1 LRYIRQPKDKCFDPF
16 KLDVYSLGLTLLYLC
31 SMGKFSL
38 EERANFIY
46 ESSERS
52 HFDFIK
58 EQRVKWVRNQG
69 EYKIF
74 NSLVKMMLEEDEYK
88 RDDFS
93 TLKLKIQL
101 SENEENSDEAYS

>member
-1 LRYIRQPKDKCFDPF
+1 VTVDLTTIEYSSPEFLRFIRQPKDKCFDPF
-16 KLDVYSLGLTLLYLC
+16 KLDVYSLGLTVLYLC

-58 EQRVKWVRNQG
+58 
-69 EYKIF
+69 
-74 NSLVKMMLEEDEYK
+74 
-88 RDDFS
+88 
-93 TLKLKIQL
+93 
-101 SENEENSDEAYS
+101 

>member
-1 LRYIRQPKDKCFDPF
+1 
-16 KLDVYSLGLTLLYLC
+16 
-31 SMGKFSL
+31 MGKFSL

-74 NSLVKMMLEEDEYK
+74 NSLVKMML
-88 RDDFS
+88 
-93 TLKLKIQL
+93 
-101 SENEENSDEAYS
+101 

>member
-1 LRYIRQPKDKCFDPF
+1 MRFIRQPKDKCFDPF
-16 KLDVYSLGLTLLYLC
+16 KLDVYSLGLTVLYLC

-58 EQRVKWVRNQG
+58 
-69 EYKIF
+69 
-74 NSLVKMMLEEDEYK
+74 
-88 RDDFS
+88 
-93 TLKLKIQL
+93 
-101 SENEENSDEAYS
+101 